1 MTMSQSEVERF
12 VEAMKSDPALLKEV
26 TSNAAGIGSV
36 VEIARGRGYDISID
50 EAKSYV
56 QRQSSVELS
65 DDQLEAV
72 AGGKGSSTSTASVQT
87 TVQVTTEAVVAET
100 TVEAAA
106 EVEVG
111 AVAVAVIVLT

>member
-1 MTMSQSEVERF
+1 MSSAEVERF
-12 VEAMKSDPALLKEV
+12 VEAMKSDPALLSEV

-36 VEIARGRGYDISID
+36 VEIARGRGYDISIH

-56 QRQSSVELS
+56 QSQSSVELS

-72 AGGKGSSTSTASVQT
+72 AGGKGSSTATATVQT
-87 TVQVTTEAVVAET
+87 AVTVTTEATVAET

-106 EVEVG
+106 EVDV
-111 AVAVAVIVLT
+111 AAVAVIVLT